1 MKLIGQFLVL
11 STCSAFQSLPL
22 SILSPSDL
30 SVSNFRAS
38 LKISATK
45 LYNAASDDDDEEEI
59 EPGKM
64 RVSEIKAEL
73 DLRGI
78 DYSGCFDKES
88 LSECLKTARADGKA
102 NPEILDKF
110 NKAKL
115 EEAFNEDKL
124 EINDEDIQKA
134 VANDGT
140 LPGGMEPEI
149 FKSLTANPDV
159 MALLQ
164 NPKMQEAIKIMM
176 TEGQEGLE
184 KAMASDPELR
194 AIAEKLNGLNS
205 FM

>member
-1 MKLIGQFLVL
+1 M
-11 STCSAFQSLPL
+11 
-22 SILSPSDL
+22 
-30 SVSNFRAS
+30 AS
-38 LKISATK
+38 LFVSSLSKSQSSFQATH
-45 LYNAASDDDDEEEI
+45 LYNTASDNGDDDEEEI

-78 DYSGCFDKES
+78 DYSMCFDKES
-88 LSECLKTARADGKA
+88 LSEVLEEARAVGKA
-102 NPEILDKF
+102 NPDILDTF

-115 EEAFNEDKL
+115 EETYNEEKL
-124 EINDEDIQKA
+124 EIKDEDIEKA

-140 LPGGMEPEI
+140 LPGGMDPDM
-149 FKSLTANPDV
+149 FKTLATNPDV
-159 MALLQ
+159 MSLLQ
-164 NPKMQEAIKIMM
+164 NPKMQEAMKLMM

-194 AIAEKLNGLNS
+194 AIAEKLNG

>member
-1 MKLIGQFLVL
+1 MRFRSL
-11 STCSAFQSLPL
+11 SSCSAFQTAPSSTASFFVSSLAK
-22 SILSPSDL
+22 SQS
-30 SVSNFRAS
+30 S
-38 LKISATK
+38 LTH
-45 LYNAASDDDDEEEI
+45 LYNTASDDNGGDDEEEEI

-78 DYSGCFDKES
+78 DYSMCFDKES
-88 LSECLKTARADGKA
+88 LSELLEEARVVGKA
-102 NPEILDKF
+102 NPDILDKF

-115 EEAFNEDKL
+115 EETYNEEKL
-124 EINDEDIQKA
+124 EIKDEDIEKA

-140 LPGGMEPEI
+140 LPGGMEPDM
-149 FKSLTANPDV
+149 FKTLATNPDV

-164 NPKMQEAIKIMM
+164 NPKMQEAMKLMM

-194 AIAEKLNGLNS
+194 AIAEKLNG